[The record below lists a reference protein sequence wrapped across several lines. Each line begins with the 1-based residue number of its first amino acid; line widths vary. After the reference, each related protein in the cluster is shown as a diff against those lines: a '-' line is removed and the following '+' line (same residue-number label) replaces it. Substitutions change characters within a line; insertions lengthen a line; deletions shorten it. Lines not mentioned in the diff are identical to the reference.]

1 MTELMLTDTTIV
13 AASFVV
19 AAVIIAIGLR
29 AEQRKAKR
37 ENEMLRRRIEQLRDR
52 YQAEIRGEWDV

>member
-29 AEQRKAKR
+29 ADQRKAKR